1 MSIQVT
7 IDPLNAAER
16 PDIKFLGSERAI
28 TPFQESLT
36 ERFQVNMTKKPTPNT
51 YFEQIINK
59 FFFSVSCASL
69 CNKML
74 SITLLISCI

>member
-1 MSIQVT
+1 MSPVGNNVSIQVT

-36 ERFQVNMTKKPTPNT
+36 ERFQV
-51 YFEQIINK
+51 
-59 FFFSVSCASL
+59 
-69 CNKML
+69 
-74 SITLLISCI
+74 